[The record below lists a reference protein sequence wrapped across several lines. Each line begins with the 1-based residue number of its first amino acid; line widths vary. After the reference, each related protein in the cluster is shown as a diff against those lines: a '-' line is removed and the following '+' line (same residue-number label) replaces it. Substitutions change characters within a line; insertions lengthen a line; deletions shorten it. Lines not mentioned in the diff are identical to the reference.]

1 MATSKSKKSEV
12 LEKVKTILDNN
23 KNVVLTEYRGM
34 NVQEMTEFRAALRK
48 AGVQLKVL
56 KNTLSKRL
64 FKDVGM
70 EEMNGQME
78 GPVAVGFLS
87 DDVAASAKVLLD
99 FAKKNEFLKIK
110 AGYIDGKVVSMDQV
124 KAIASLP
131 SREVLLGMVLG
142 TLQAPVKSLMTVMRG
157 TTQNL
162 VYALNALKEKKEKEA
177 A

>member
-1 MATSKSKKSEV
+1 MATSKSKKAAV
-12 LEKVKTILDNN
+12 LENVKTILESN

-34 NVQEMTEFRAALRK
+34 NVLAMTEFRATLRK

-64 FKDVGM
+64 FQDTGM
-70 EEMNGQME
+70 EKLNSQME
-78 GPVAVGFLS
+78 GPIAVGFLS
-87 DDVAASAKVLLD
+87 EDVAASTKVLLD
-99 FAKKNEFLKIK
+99 FSKKNEFLKIK
-110 AGYIDGKVVSMDQV
+110 AGYIDGKMVSMDEL

-142 TLQAPVKSLMTVMRG
+142 TLQAPVKNLMTVMRG